1 MLEHDLLEG
10 TEQFTI
16 RRVKPVR
23 PEQKG
28 EHKRIGIQRERK
40 KETECPTKWG
50 EMRRD
55 ILVLDYTNPG
65 GLLTVTGTQPDPIR
79 SGEAD
84 LDGEM
89 EPNSQPGCMFPV
101 KQVS

>member
-1 MLEHDLLEG
+1 MIFSKEPNSLRYGELSPYGLN
-10 TEQFTI
+10 
-16 RRVKPVR
+16 R
-23 PEQKG
+23 KG
-28 EHKRIGIQRERK
+28 NINRSGFSEREKRKQNA
-40 KETECPTKWG
+40 TQNG
-50 EMRRD
+50 EVRRD